1 MTMNGKMIMLD
12 VNSQGR
18 VTERRNQLAS
28 QNWLRTTL
36 LGHIYPGIKV
46 ALVSIPAGEALEIDE
61 QEVVKDKLRDIKHKG
76 VDYQMVG
83 ASGSAKNG
91 KYYYASKEYAPDLA
105 KRYQKWP
112 EAAITYFGILTSNC
126 RVIIEVDDARV
137 LVVPDNQLGTND
149 CRGWIAESTFRKLDL
164 PSGAFYQFRLAFGD
178 KQAKGSFKAMGDDVA
193 AFIGADIIVPESSV
207 KPASK
212 FAPWDMNAFGDRL
225 TAGKIVLGIREV
237 SRKLTFGSSYTV
249 VQFATREV
257 IEQEITP
264 KAIKMLEELRDA
276 WHSANHRKLV
286 EMVGKVS
293 QPAIEEMDGI
303 YNEESDLPAFDPTL
317 DYQRPVEAMLLADG
331 SGEVAS
337 HPYINKKL
345 KKLMAKWSHRLLTG
359 GGVQLPAFAL
369 ADDGYLVLD
378 HGDLYTGSDWLPM
391 RMTITSLESKRSLCV
406 RYPVRMRE
414 DLLPMTN
421 CNREMTV
428 DLLVGQGLSSE
439 LAARIAQEQL
449 MLSATYTLNSKE
461 AKKNGGDYDFDQIC
475 VVDDALYPMF
485 VESRFSF
492 SSAFTIAKAK
502 RERAKSPMFNMVD
515 VAWNTL
521 GNKIGEITN
530 LMSSAIAA
538 GLDELVYELVE
549 QLQLEIDSLKHG
561 VRSDAKILQD
571 IRAKIGYSAPWLAL
585 KDCETIDDLP
595 LYLEV
600 LPTDKVGWMYNT
612 LRAVLED
619 VVGTPLQIHQ
629 FSGLITGHPPNGEML
644 LECKMVHRAYG
655 AGCSWLLDTLK
666 GQKLQVKVLTE
677 KVIALKESGDSK
689 DELKAVRKQLRKQK
703 AVVRD
708 AEDRMKEQMS
718 NLQAI
723 FGLWAAGKEESTRRQ
738 WCQALH
744 TVISKGHGTGSLLFH
759 TFPQEFVDMT
769 AERTGGIRT
778 TVPPIARHMLQDGV
792 PVSHMIV
799 KDNRF
804 YCVSKVDGSLVP
816 TFYLDESDPKNH
828 KVRAFTEPMQQV
840 QQMSSEVPPAAGT
853 TLEVAA

>member
-12 VNSQGR
+12 VNSQGK
-18 VTERRNQLAS
+18 VTERQNQLAS
-28 QNWLRTTL
+28 QNWLASTL

-46 ALVSIPAGEALEIDE
+46 ALVSIPAGEVLEIDE
-61 QEVVKDKLRDIKHKG
+61 QEVVKDQLRKIKHKG
-76 VDYQMVG
+76 TDYEMVG

-105 KRYQKWP
+105 QRYQKWP

-178 KQAKGSFKAMGDDVA
+178 KQAKGSFKVMGDDVA
-193 AFIGADIIVPESSV
+193 AFIGADIIVPESSI
-207 KPASK
+207 KPAPKYSS
-212 FAPWDMNAFGDRL
+212 WDMNAFGERL
-225 TAGKIVLGIREV
+225 TVGRIVLGIREV
-237 SRKLTFGSSYTV
+237 SRNLTFGSSYTV
-249 VQFATREV
+249 VQFATWEV
-257 IEQEITP
+257 IEEEITP
-264 KAIKMLEELRDA
+264 KAIKMLEELQDA
-276 WHSANHRKLV
+276 WTTRNHRKLV

-303 YNEESDLPAFDPTL
+303 HNEESDLPAFDPTL

-331 SGEVAS
+331 SGEMAS

-345 KKLMAKWSHRLLTG
+345 KKLMGKWSHRLLTG

-378 HGDLYTGSDWLPM
+378 HGNLHTGSDWLPM
-391 RMTITSLESKRSLCV
+391 HMAITSLESKRSLCV

-428 DLLVGQGLSSE
+428 NILVEQGLSPE
-439 LAARIAQEQL
+439 LAARITKEQL
-449 MLSATYTLNSKE
+449 MLSATYTLHSKE

-475 VVDDALYPMF
+475 VVDEALYPMF
-485 VESRFSF
+485 VESRFTF
-492 SSAFTIAKAK
+492 SSAFTITKAK

-521 GNKIGEITN
+521 GNKIGDITN
-530 LMSSAIAA
+530 MMSSAIAA

-549 QLQLEIDSLKHG
+549 QLQFEIDSLKHG
-561 VRSDAKILQD
+561 VRSDPAVLKQ
-571 IRAKIGYSAPWLAL
+571 IRIKIGYSAPWLAL
-585 KDCETIDDLP
+585 KMCESIDDLP

-600 LPTDKVGWMYNT
+600 LPTDRIGWMYNT
-612 LRAVLED
+612 LRAVLEN
-619 VVGTPLQIHQ
+619 VVGKPLQIHQ
-629 FSGLITGHPPNGEML
+629 FSGLITGNPATSEML
-644 LECKMVHRAYG
+644 FECKTVNQTYG
-655 AGCSWLLDTLK
+655 TGCSWLMDNLGSKKLLVKTL
-666 GQKLQVKVLTE
+666 TA
-677 KVIALKESGDSK
+677 KVISLKESGDRK
-689 DELKAVRKQLRKQK
+689 DELKAVRSQLRKQK
-703 AVVRD
+703 AVLRD
-708 AEDRMKEQMS
+708 TEDRMKEQMS
-718 NLQAI
+718 NLQAL

-744 TVISKGHGTGSLLFH
+744 TVVSKGRGTGSIMFH
-759 TFPQEFVDMT
+759 TFPQELVDMT

-778 TVPPIARHMLQDGV
+778 TVSPIASPMFQDGV

-799 KDNRF
+799 KGNRF
-804 YCVSKVDGSLVP
+804 YCVSNVDGSLIP
-816 TFYLDESDPKNH
+816 TFYLDQSDPKNF
-828 KVRAFTEPMQQV
+828 KVRTFTEPKQV
-840 QQMSSEVPPAAGT
+840 QQLPSGAPQVTGT